1 VSIGLVLLGLLFLI
15 LVHELGHFVVAKAV
29 GAKATKFYVG
39 FPPPLIRRQHGETEY
54 GIGAIPVGGYVRI
67 VGMTRPQASD
77 LWKVDDAVAEA
88 AHRRPAEDDDRFGA
102 SVGVLRERLN
112 DGDLDQADAAATT
125 ALATLEEERELLD
138 PRTAAEARKDL
149 TRLAEEADP
158 RAYWRLPVWKRISI
172 IAAGPG
178 ANLLTALVILTVY
191 FMVGTP
197 IMDVSQRVE
206 SVNAGWP
213 AATAGLQSGDRIV
226 GVNGAE
232 LPPDGVRKA
241 IQESNGA
248 PLVLTV
254 ERDGQRVELESITAR
269 KSEDGY
275 LLGFRFDLER
285 VGTKSYNPVEALDK
299 SVRTIGWVTRETVK
313 TLGSVVTSSESRDQ
327 LSTPVGIVDQGAPTV
342 KQGTFPGVLALISLA
357 LAIFNLLPFLP
368 LDGGHIV
375 FALAEKVRGGR
386 PISRVVFERVSVV
399 GIALMLV
406 LFLFGLTNDIDRLSS
421 P

>member
-1 VSIGLVLLGLLFLI
+1 VSIALVLLGL
-15 LVHELGHFVVAKAV
+15 AKAV

-77 LWKVDDAVAEA
+77 LWKVNDAVAEA

-102 SVGVLRERLN
+102 SVGVLRERL
-112 DGDLDQADAAATT
+112 DAGELDRADEAATS
-125 ALATLEEERELLD
+125 ALATLEDDRELLD

-172 IAAGPG
+172 IAAGPA
-178 ANLLTALVILTVY
+178 ANLLTALIILTAY
-191 FMVGTP
+191 FMAGTP
-197 IMDVSQRVE
+197 IMDLSSQVQ

-213 AATAGLQSGDRIV
+213 AQASGLQSGDRIV
-226 GVNGAE
+226 AVNGSE
-232 LPPDGVRKA
+232 LKA
-241 IQESNGA
+241 IAVRDAIQASNGA
-248 PLVLTV
+248 SLVLTV
-254 ERDGQRVELESITAR
+254 ERDGERVQLQPVSPR
-269 KSEDGY
+269 KGDDGW
-275 LLGFRFDLER
+275 LLGFRFGTER
-285 VGTKSYNPVEALDK
+285 VGTKNYNPVEALDK

-313 TLGSVVTSSESRDQ
+313 TLGSVVTSQESRDQ

-386 PISRVVFERVSVV
+386 PISRAVFERVSVV

>member
-1 VSIGLVLLGLLFLI
+1 MSIALVLLGLLFLI
-15 LVHELGHFVVAKAV
+15 LVHELGHFIVAKAV

-77 LWKVDDAVAEA
+77 LWKVNDAVAEA

-102 SVGVLRERLN
+102 SVGVLRERL
-112 DGDLDQADAAATT
+112 DSGELDRADEAATS
-125 ALATLEEERELLD
+125 ALATLEDDRELLD

-172 IAAGPG
+172 IAAGPA
-178 ANLLTALVILTVY
+178 ANLLTALIILTAY
-191 FMVGTP
+191 FMAGTP
-197 IMDVSQRVE
+197 IMDLSSQVE
-206 SVNAGWP
+206 SVNSGWP
-213 AATAGLQSGDRIV
+213 AQASGLQSGDRIV
-226 GVNGAE
+226 AVNGSE
-232 LPPDGVRKA
+232 LKA
-241 IQESNGA
+241 IAVRDAIQASNGA
-248 PLVLTV
+248 SLVLTV
-254 ERDGQRVELESITAR
+254 ERDGERVQLQPVSPR
-269 KSEDGY
+269 KGDDGW
-275 LLGFRFDLER
+275 LLGFRFGTER
-285 VGTKSYNPVEALDK
+285 VGTKEYNPIEALDK

-313 TLGSVVTSSESRDQ
+313 TLGSVVTSQESREQ